1 MSCDWDLMEPLVL
14 SQGSQASFQVA
25 GGTSGYIL
33 SHCSEIGPH
42 LAFRWE
48 TRGSSPV
55 ATEISGVLSSFKRAV
70 RQHLVL
76 SHETS
81 LSSRVVQGVSCLL
94 SC

>member
-1 MSCDWDLMEPLVL
+1 MSCDWDLREPLVL
-14 SQGSQASFQVA
+14 SQGSQALFQVA

-55 ATEISGVLSSFKRAV
+55 ATEISGVLSSLGSQEGSQAA
-70 RQHLVL
+70 
-76 SHETS
+76 
-81 LSSRVVQGVSCLL
+81 SCVE
-94 SC
+94 S